1 MQQESLVKRHKRLR
15 MFMKNEDTDVTPA
28 PDNSADT
35 NDDNYSTDNTATTD
49 DNSSSTVKEKAQT
62 QASGPKEEKVTT
74 QESTS
79 NKVTTQ
85 PKESLPKTG
94 DNVLESS
101 LLLGL
106 GMLLLGGLFVFLRKT
121 RKVK

>member
-1 MQQESLVKRHKRLR
+1 M
-15 MFMKNEDTDVTPA
+15 
-28 PDNSADT
+28 
-35 NDDNYSTDNTATTD
+35 
-49 DNSSSTVKEKAQT
+49 KEKAQT

-106 GMLLLGGLFVFLRKT
+106 GMLLLGDYLYSFVKLEK
-121 RKVK
+121 

>member
-1 MQQESLVKRHKRLR
+1 M
-15 MFMKNEDTDVTPA
+15 
-28 PDNSADT
+28 
-35 NDDNYSTDNTATTD
+35 
-49 DNSSSTVKEKAQT
+49 KEKAQT
-62 QASGPKEEKVTT
+62 QASSPKEEKVTT

-101 LLLGL
+101 LLVGL

>member
-1 MQQESLVKRHKRLR
+1 
-15 MFMKNEDTDVTPA
+15 
-28 PDNSADT
+28 
-35 NDDNYSTDNTATTD
+35 YSTDNTATTD

>member
-1 MQQESLVKRHKRLR
+1 M
-15 MFMKNEDTDVTPA
+15 
-28 PDNSADT
+28 
-35 NDDNYSTDNTATTD
+35 
-49 DNSSSTVKEKAQT
+49 KEKAQT

>member
-1 MQQESLVKRHKRLR
+1 M
-15 MFMKNEDTDVTPA
+15 
-28 PDNSADT
+28 
-35 NDDNYSTDNTATTD
+35 
-49 DNSSSTVKEKAQT
+49 KEKAQT
-62 QASGPKEEKVTT
+62 QASSPKAGKVTT

-79 NKVTTQ
+79 NKVTAQ
-85 PKESLPKTG
+85 SKESLPKTG

-101 LLLGL
+101 LLVGL